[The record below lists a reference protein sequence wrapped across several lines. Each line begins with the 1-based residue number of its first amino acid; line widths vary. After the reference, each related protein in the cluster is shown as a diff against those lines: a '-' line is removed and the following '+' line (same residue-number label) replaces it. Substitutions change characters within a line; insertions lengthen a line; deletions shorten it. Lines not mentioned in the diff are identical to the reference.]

1 MSGRAAKISITV
13 DAGTLRDVKKLARRA
28 RRSLSSQISEVLAR
42 DIRRRRLEEIV
53 AAHEAEFGAITDEEL
68 ERIRAD
74 WRG

>member
-28 RRSLSSQISEVLAR
+28 RRSVSSQISEVLAR

-53 AAHEAEFGAITDEEL
+53 AAHEAELGTITHEEL
-68 ERIRAD
+68 DKIRAE